1 MLYLSIL
8 NQITNRVGIITLVH
22 QHTINTIKG
31 QKLVT
36 LLEVLCSREK
46 GSEAEQQPIL
56 QELNVSKNTSCT
68 FVVGIIKYF
77 YNNWKN
83 ITNDRFVPD
92 IVKYGLKMEF
102 QNKAQLVN
110 IPKIP
115 HYAEE
120 KGIINLEINSLFKK
134 GVITK
139 CQKEEDDFISTA
151 FIRKKMDGTFRT
163 ILKSKY
169 VNEFVEYKYFKMKS
183 LEDVFKI
190 IKKDVWMASVDL
202 KDAFF
207 TIPVHI
213 LHQKYFKF
221 EWFNQ
226 FYKFLGM
233 PNGYSDA
240 MRIFTEMLKPFFGYL
255 RKQGHLSI
263 VIVDDSYLQA
273 DAEQDCVKNI
283 NVTVNILHLSAHPS
297 DIQTFHQKLQML
309 SWSCGDQPQ
318 GQDMSLYSE
327 DGTALRYEGMRLPIL
342 QM

>member
-1 MLYLSIL
+1 MES
-8 NQITNRVGIITLVH
+8 
-22 QHTINTIKG
+22 
-31 QKLVT
+31 
-36 LLEVLCSREK
+36 
-46 GSEAEQQPIL
+46 
-56 QELNVSKNTSCT
+56 
-68 FVVGIIKYF
+68 
-77 YNNWKN
+77 
-83 ITNDRFVPD
+83 
-92 IVKYGLKMEF
+92 LK
-102 QNKAQLVN
+102 
-110 IPKIP
+110 
-115 HYAEE
+115 
-120 KGIINLEINSLFKK
+120 
-134 GVITK
+134 
-139 CQKEEDDFISTA
+139 
-151 FIRKKMDGTFRT
+151 
-163 ILKSKY
+163 
-169 VNEFVEYKYFKMKS
+169 
-183 LEDVFKI
+183 DVFKI
-190 IKKDVWMASVDL
+190 IKKDEWMASVDL

-226 FYKFLGM
+226 LYKFLGM

-240 MRIFTEMLKPFFGYL
+240 MRIFKEMLKPFFGYL